1 MSMRLLEQIVLHE
14 AVPRKAKQLGLT
26 PEDPPD
32 LNNFDPNAGGG
43 GDDPPPIDG
52 TGGNDPPP
60 TDDPADTNPP
70 PDVDPNAGGGN
81 DDPPPID
88 GTGGND
94 PPPTDDM
101 GGDDPNAMGDDSDAP
116 PMDDSDSPAGPDMG
130 MDQPGQELDQAEQD
144 LFKDLK
150 PEQKEVRDRELKER
164 FQDLYA
170 IITDTLEK
178 LNKVTKTSYDA
189 RMLELVIK
197 QLVTLKDLVL
207 IAVTKNF
214 KAKTYIENKVELN
227 SLATEFNQ
235 ITNTIE
241 TIYNARVK
249 RTLKYEKNV
258 TKPNVFDG
266 IDFSQDLAF

>member
-14 AVPRKAKQLGLT
+14 AVPKKAKQLGLT

-43 GDDPPPIDG
+43 NDPPPIDG

-60 TDDPADTNPP
+60 TNDPADTNPP
-70 PDVDPNAGGGN
+70 PDVDPNAGGG

-94 PPPTDDM
+94 PPPIDGT
-101 GGDDPNAMGDDSDAP
+101 GGDDPNAMGDDSDSP

-130 MDQPGQELDQAEQD
+130 MDQPGQELDQADQD

-214 KAKTYIENKVELN
+214 KAKTYIENKIELN

-258 TKPNVFDG
+258 KKPNVFDG